1 MESLWRV
8 VIVCARESL
17 QPVFLPDRIL
27 TRRATSSLMEK
38 VDYSKV
44 THICFFVFFILFY
57 YYLSTISYCFVCFF
71 QEGLLF
77 IDPSYGFAPVREI
90 QVLHESIT
98 NFSTI
103 FRSSSC
109 SCGGGMAAL
118 GRARCCTSACMRKG
132 ETRPRNLRL
141 GFLNTLRVCPHPG
154 L

>member
-1 MESLWRV
+1 
-8 VIVCARESL
+8 
-17 QPVFLPDRIL
+17 
-27 TRRATSSLMEK
+27 MEK
-38 VDYSKV
+38 VDYSK
-44 THICFFVFFILFY
+44 
-57 YYLSTISYCFVCFF
+57 
-71 QEGLLF
+71 GLLF